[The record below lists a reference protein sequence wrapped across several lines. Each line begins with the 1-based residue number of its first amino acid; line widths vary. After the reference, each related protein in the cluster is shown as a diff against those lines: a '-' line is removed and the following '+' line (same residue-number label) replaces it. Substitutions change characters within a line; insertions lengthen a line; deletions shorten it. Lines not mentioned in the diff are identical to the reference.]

1 MKKIKHFNQL
11 LLLVGML
18 STFVLGCNKT
28 DDPVDDVQRAGTMKD
43 IDGNTYKTVKI
54 GSQVWMAENLK
65 TTKYNN
71 GDEIIK
77 VTSDEWG
84 CNNESL
90 QGAYC
95 NYDDLESYVAAYG
108 RLYNWYAVNTG
119 ILAPEG
125 WHVPTEDDW
134 EQLSDYL
141 GGESVAGGKLKESG
155 IKHWSSPNSGATNET
170 GFTALPGGGRNYCYG
185 FADVVGIYGHWWS
198 STERDESDAFGSAYG
213 RSLRYES
220 SSLERHYTKGGSDYY
235 FKGHW
240 FSVRLIKD

>member
-1 MKKIKHFNQL
+1 M
-11 LLLVGML
+11 
-18 STFVLGCNKT
+18 
-28 DDPVDDVQRAGTMKD
+28 GT
-43 IDGNTYKTVKI
+43 
-54 GSQVWMAENLK
+54 
-65 TTKYNN
+65 
-71 GDEIIK
+71 II
-77 VTSDEWG
+77 
-84 CNNESL
+84 
-90 QGAYC
+90 
-95 NYDDLESYVAAYG
+95 
-108 RLYNWYAVNTG
+108 
-119 ILAPEG
+119 
-125 WHVPTEDDW
+125 
-134 EQLSDYL
+134 DYL